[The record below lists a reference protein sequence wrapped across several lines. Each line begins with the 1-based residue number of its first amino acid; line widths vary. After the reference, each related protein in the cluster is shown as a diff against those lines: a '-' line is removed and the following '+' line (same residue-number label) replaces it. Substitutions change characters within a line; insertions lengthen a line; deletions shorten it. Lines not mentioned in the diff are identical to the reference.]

1 MSNGKEFYFVRADQI
16 ESDPAFKPDYRMCDP
31 KYRKITDRM
40 HPLIEVYSDITDR
53 KFNNDKA
60 KDEAVMTVREMGFF
74 SVQMLESLLAE
85 AKSQANEILC
95 NDIPLLLAEY
105 GLSKATLSDG
115 TEVGKELYTEVSQAG
130 LDKELLASWL
140 TEHGY
145 ASAIKDVLSFDK
157 GAWQDEIGDFLREHG
172 YSYSRDS
179 SIHSQTLKKVI
190 KDHVA
195 SGGELPPQEAVKVSM
210 FERGVVKAPKLK
222 RDF

>member
-1 MSNGKEFYFVRADQI
+1 MEQYQNQNMTA
-16 ESDPAFKPDYRMCDP
+16 RMA
-31 KYRKITDRM
+31 
-40 HPLIEVYSDITDR
+40 PLVEIYNELTEN
-53 KFNNDKA
+53 KFNNDDA
-60 KDEAVMTVREMGFF
+60 KYAAITTMKDMGFF
-74 SVQMLESLLAE
+74 SVPMLETLLSE
-85 AKSQANEILC
+85 AKYESSEILC

>member
-1 MSNGKEFYFVRADQI
+1 MEQYQNQNMTA
-16 ESDPAFKPDYRMCDP
+16 RMA
-31 KYRKITDRM
+31 
-40 HPLIEVYSDITDR
+40 PLVEIYNELTEN
-53 KFNNDKA
+53 KFNNDDA
-60 KDEAVMTVREMGFF
+60 KYAAITTMKDMGFF
-74 SVQMLESLLAE
+74 SVPMLETLLSE
-85 AKSQANEILC
+85 AKYESNEILC

-105 GLSKATLSDG
+105 GLSKATLEDG

-157 GAWQDEIGDFLREHG
+157 GAWQDEIGDFLKEHG